1 MKRSLQHPQILSQ
14 RERLC
19 ILLSA
24 QYALGK
30 REKVLALMQKAIIHQ
45 HIPRAFFAELF
56 IHLSLLIGFPN
67 MLDGLEKLAQVKAQ
81 ARRVSSR
88 PLSPRQLQSRGLKLL
103 RQVYGRQTNKL
114 LGSLATIHADLPR
127 MIVQDVYGKIIAR
140 RGLSISERELVNVTV
155 LTIQGL
161 HRQQY
166 SHIRGA
172 LRVGVPPAVLRTL
185 FRILKSNFRVRID
198 GAERNLEQLI
208 ASKN

>member
-1 MKRSLQHPQILSQ
+1 MP
-14 RERLC
+14 
-19 ILLSA
+19 A

-30 REKVLALMQKAIIHQ
+30 REKAFALMQKAIIHQ
-45 HIPRAFFAELF
+45 HIPKTFFAELF

-67 MLDGLEKLAQVKAQ
+67 MLDGLEKLAQVKTR
-81 ARRVSSR
+81 ARRVSSH

-103 RQVYGRQTNKL
+103 QQVYGRQTNKL
-114 LGSLATIHADLPR
+114 LGSLAAIHADLPR

-140 RGLSISERELVNVTV
+140 PGLSISERELVNVTV

-172 LRVGVPPAVLRTL
+172 LRVGVPPEVLHAVL
-185 FRILKSNFRVRID
+185 RILKSNFRVRID
-198 GAERNLEQLI
+198 RAERSLMQLT